1 MQSGAQCTM
10 PSTPTPTPAQDRVR
24 LTITVTPEVH
34 AAYSRLAD
42 ASNMS
47 LGRAMGEWLE
57 DTMDAAA
64 YSATL
69 LEKARAAPK
78 QVMGELHA
86 YALGLADETGALL
99 NQVRDRVRAGRSSGA
114 RTEARS
120 AGPEGPS
127 PRPVIRGGKSPGK
140 TLNTRGGKGHG

>member
-10 PSTPTPTPAQDRVR
+10 PSTPTPTQERVR

-34 AAYSRLAD
+34 AAFSRLSD

-57 DTMDAAA
+57 DTMDAALHA
-64 YSATL
+64 ATL

-78 QVMGELHA
+78 QVMAQVHA

-99 NQVRDRVRAGRSSGA
+99 AQVRGRAREDRSSEA
-114 RTEARS
+114 TKEARS
-120 AGPEGPS
+120 AGPAVLP
-127 PRPVIRGGKSPGK
+127 PRPVIRGGKSPRK
-140 TLNTRGGKGHG
+140 TLGPRGGKGHG

>member
-1 MQSGAQCTM
+1 M
-10 PSTPTPTPAQDRVR
+10 
-24 LTITVTPEVH
+24 H
-34 AAYSRLAD
+34 AAFTRLSD

-57 DTMDAAA
+57 DTMDAAL

-78 QVMGELHA
+78 QVMAEVHA

-99 NQVRDRVRAGRSSGA
+99 KQVRAKARADRSSGT
-114 RTEARS
+114 RDEAGS
-120 AGPEGPS
+120 AGPEAHP
-127 PRPVIRGGKSPGK
+127 PRPVIRGGKSPRK
-140 TLNTRGGKGHG
+140 TLGPRGGKGHG